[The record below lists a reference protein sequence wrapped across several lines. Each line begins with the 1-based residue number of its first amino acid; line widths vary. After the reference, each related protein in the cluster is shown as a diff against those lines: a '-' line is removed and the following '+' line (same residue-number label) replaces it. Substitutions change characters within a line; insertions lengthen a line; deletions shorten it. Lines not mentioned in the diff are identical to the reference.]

1 MNKMIA
7 CCGINCETCE
17 ARLATINDDDQLRKE
32 VSRKWCEM
40 NHNYA
45 RDHQLYGL

>member
-17 ARLATINDDDQLRKE
+17 TNIATMKNDDKMVGTIWENCAEAKE
-32 VSRKWCEM
+32 NLGSE
-40 NHNYA
+40 
-45 RDHQLYGL
+45 